1 MDTMTDIVFNTLGA
15 VPFYIILKI
24 APYHH
29 KGKNNVNEMFAPK
42 DAEKELA
49 QAK

>member
-42 DAEKELA
+42 GAEKELA
-49 QAK
+49 QTK